1 MGELGY
7 LEIVCALTRI
17 LAFGAG
23 ILIGLAFVSILWL
36 SFSEWRHKKA

>member
-7 LEIVCALTRI
+7 LDIVCALIRM
-17 LAFGAG
+17 LAIGAG
-23 ILIGLAFVSILWL
+23 ILFGLAFVSILWL